1 MNVSSRKIHRASIRN
16 LTFRFPKQN
25 ERERGEERGAARK
38 SQRPALDAFK
48 AFPNVS
54 RDDL

>member
-1 MNVSSRKIHRASIRN
+1 MFRPGRYIDSKSAYVQSSKAKRER
-16 LTFRFPKQN
+16 
-25 ERERGEERGAARK
+25 ERERGGARK

>member
-1 MNVSSRKIHRASIRN
+1 M
-16 LTFRFPKQN
+16 FRPGRYIDSKSAYVPKRN
-25 ERERGEERGAARK
+25 ERERERERGGARK

>member
-1 MNVSSRKIHRASIRN
+1 MQKFAPEDTSMY
-16 LTFRFPKQN
+16 PKQN
-25 ERERGEERGAARK
+25 EREREGGTGARK